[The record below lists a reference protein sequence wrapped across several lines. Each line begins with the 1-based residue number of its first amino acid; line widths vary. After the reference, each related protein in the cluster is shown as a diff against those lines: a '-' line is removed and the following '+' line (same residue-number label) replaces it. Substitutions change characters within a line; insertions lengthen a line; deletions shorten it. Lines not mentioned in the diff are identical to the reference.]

1 MTNPL
6 KQITPPIYTGE
17 LPTEKV
23 DMFDVLQD
31 GIMDIAEGKKNLAAL
46 YSDGRFKQRVFTE
59 IEGMN
64 PDLRVFQFTGTN
76 GFCCLVAYELDDKK
90 QIRVHC
96 NELNDVLVAMDG
108 AQPHLLNC
116 FDRGFT
122 RYPKPNNFAEP
133 SLLAPAAADAYF
145 EAALKRLGP
154 IRPLTFVR
162 GGTSIAID
170 VK

>member
-1 MTNPL
+1 MTHALN
-6 KQITPPIYTGE
+6 QITPPIYTGE

-31 GIMDIAEGKKNLAAL
+31 AVMDVAEGKKSVAGL
-46 YSDGRFKQRVFTE
+46 YNDGRFKQRVFTE
-59 IEGMN
+59 IEGIN
-64 PDLRVFQFTGTN
+64 SNLRVFQFTGTN
-76 GFCCLVAYELDDKK
+76 GFCCLVAYELDDKQ

-96 NELNDVLVAMDG
+96 NELNDVLIAMDG
-108 AQPHLLNC
+108 QPPHLLNC

-122 RYPKPNNFAEP
+122 RHPKPNNFAEP
-133 SLLAPAAADAYF
+133 VLLEPAAADTYF
-145 EAALKRLGP
+145 ENALKRLGP
-154 IRPLTFVR
+154 TRPMTFVR